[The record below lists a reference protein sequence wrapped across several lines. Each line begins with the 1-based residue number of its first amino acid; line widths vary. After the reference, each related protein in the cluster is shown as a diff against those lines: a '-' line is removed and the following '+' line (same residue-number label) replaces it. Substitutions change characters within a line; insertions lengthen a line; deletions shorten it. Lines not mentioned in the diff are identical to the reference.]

1 VTRATLDSNVYI
13 SAFVFGG
20 KPGRVIEMATEGTI
34 DVAVS
39 NAIVAE
45 VRRVLLTKFGWSV
58 ERAAE
63 VVETIETMATPTT
76 AREVLDVVE
85 RDPDDNRVLECA
97 TAAQSEFVVT
107 GDNDLLALGSFRGI
121 AIVTVASFL
130 RKFDVQGL

>member
-1 VTRATLDSNVYI
+1 VTRATLDSNVYV

-34 DVAVS
+34 DVVVS
-39 NAIVAE
+39 DAIIAE
-45 VRRVLLTKFGWSV
+45 VRRVLATKFGWSAD
-58 ERAAE
+58 RAAM
-63 VVETIETMATPTT
+63 VVESIEAMTTRATPT
-76 AREVLDVVE
+76 EVLHAIE

-121 AIVTVASFL
+121 AIVTVASFVQ
-130 RKFDVQGL
+130 RFDVQRL